1 MWDFDQGHGSRS
13 FSKDVRGVDASKA
26 KLAAKPNME
35 ADGLETVAKE
45 QGRNEIV
52 DVCSG
57 IGERYLPSVELLCVL
72 KFSAET
78 F

>member
-13 FSKDVRGVDASKA
+13 FPKDVRGVDASKA
-26 KLAAKPNME
+26 KLAARPSME
-35 ADGLETVAKE
+35 ADGMETVAKE
-45 QGRNEIV
+45 PGRNETV

-57 IGERYLPSVELLCVL
+57 IGERYLSRAELLCML